1 MPPRTDRKSEIL
13 AAATRLFAASGFHG
27 VSIDDL
33 GAELGISG
41 PAIYR
46 YFPGKEAILADMLV
60 GISQRL
66 LDGANERIAAN
77 DTAADRLTALIDF
90 HVDFALTE
98 PDLIAVQFRDLGSAP
113 LRERQQVRKLQRLY
127 VNLWADVLVQA
138 YPELSRERA
147 LSGVQAVF
155 GLLNSTPHSGRSGD
169 PELASVLRS
178 MAAAA
183 LAAVGD
189 SATIN
194 DR

>member
-1 MPPRTDRKSEIL
+1 MPRPDRKSEIL
-13 AAATRLFAASGFHG
+13 AAATRLFAASGFNG

-46 YFPGKEAILADMLV
+46 YFSGKEAILAEMLV
-60 GISQRL
+60 VISQQL
-66 LDGANERIAAN
+66 LDGAKRCL
-77 DTAADRLTALIDF
+77 ADDADPSAQLAALIDF
-90 HVDFALTE
+90 HVDFALGE

-113 LRERQQVRKLQRLY
+113 LRERQQVRKLQRMY
-127 VNLWADVLVQA
+127 VNLWADVFIGVH
-138 YPELSRERA
+138 PGLSRERA

-155 GLLNSTPHSGRSGD
+155 GLLNSTPHSGRVGD
-169 PELASVLRS
+169 AELKDVLPR

-183 LAAVGD
+183 LAAVAEPG
-189 SATIN
+189 TIN